1 LASGYLAEFQAAIQ
15 PLVARPADDPAIV
28 EAKDE
33 IQAAADAL
41 ATQLNVVCAELSGME
56 FDPNDA
62 EDAVDE
68 LTTALTQLLA
78 VLHAGRDRLEEP
90 LATLVRRAEEVPALA
105 DLLLEN
111 AHLSPLGRLCFD
123 YVWVAKMRAGCVGM
137 FDVDGLRHLNAARG
151 PAVARRA
158 LQAIADL
165 AREALPA
172 DVTLARLAGKQ
183 FVVCLPDSSAEGAAE
198 IVECVRQ
205 RIEHARHVG
214 PGGTPQKEPDGDG
227 DAGDDAGLDTD
238 GEHNDDGRGHGREVA
253 LGIAPRAFD
262 GAQVDQRQ
270 HGDDDGRRQHR
281 LRQVVQ

>member
-1 LASGYLAEFQAAIQ
+1 
-15 PLVARPADDPAIV
+15 
-28 EAKDE
+28 
-33 IQAAADAL
+33 
-41 ATQLNVVCAELSGME
+41 ME

-205 RIEHARHVG
+205 RIEHARLQAAGKEVRLTVSAAVVTRQG
-214 PGGTPQKEPDGDG
+214 EETSAAMLARLRDTIQEAKTYGRNRTFLCESAAPTPVAPLKLPVE
-227 DAGDDAGLDTD
+227 
-238 GEHNDDGRGHGREVA
+238 ERVVA
-253 LGIAPRAFD
+253 L
-262 GAQVDQRQ
+262 
-270 HGDDDGRRQHR
+270 
-281 LRQVVQ
+281 